1 MKSVDKVIQI
11 IREMMVAN
19 TPGTGGGFSTESDPH
34 GPVAGRSPKLFNGK
48 VLKRYIYGGNKSRK
62 NWIDYFNTRGK

>member
-1 MKSVDKVIQI
+1 MSPLDKVIEI

-19 TPGTGGGFSTESDPH
+19 SPGTGSGFSTKSPAE
-34 GPVAGRSPKLFNGK
+34 GPVAGKDKLLGSK
-48 VLKRYIYGGNKSRK
+48 VQKRYIYGGQKSRK

>member
-19 TPGTGGGFSTESDPH
+19 APGTGGGFSTKSPAE
-34 GPVAGRSPKLFNGK
+34 GPVAGKDKLLGDKK
-48 VLKRYIYGGNKSRK
+48 VQKRYIYGGTKSRK
-62 NWIDYFNTRGK
+62 NWIDYFNSKGK